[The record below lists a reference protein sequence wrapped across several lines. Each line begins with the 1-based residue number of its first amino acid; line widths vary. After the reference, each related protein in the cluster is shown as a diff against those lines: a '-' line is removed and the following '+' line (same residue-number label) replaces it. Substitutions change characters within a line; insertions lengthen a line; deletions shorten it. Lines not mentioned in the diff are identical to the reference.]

1 MLVGPGTFDSLKRW
15 IHGSATCANH
25 TMPTELHRVYPS
37 IPANMRRPIKVLSL
51 FDGIGTEL
59 GFKVDKYVAS
69 EICSE
74 LIAVSKINHEVKIIL
89 MSGTRED
96 GRPFRLFDNVV
107 FMNNKANI
115 FRFLV
120 CNPVLVDAVK
130 VSPAHKAQYFW
141 GSIPGM
147 NRPIITSQNDK
158 VNLQDFLERGRVA
171 KFTKVRTIP
180 TNSNSLK
187 QNKDVGKLPVSEK
200 GVDDMWITVLEKEA
214 F

>member
-1 MLVGPGTFDSLKRW
+1 MGAYYIS
-15 IHGSATCANH
+15 
-25 TMPTELHRVYPS
+25 
-37 IPANMRRPIKVLSL
+37 
-51 FDGIGTEL
+51 
-59 GFKVDKYVAS
+59 
-69 EICSE
+69 
-74 LIAVSKINHEVKIIL
+74 VS
-89 MSGTRED
+89 RED
-96 GRPFRLFDNVV
+96 GRPFFWLFENVV
-107 FMNNKANI
+107 FMNNKAKI

-141 GSIPGM
+141 GSIPGT

-158 VNLQDFLERGRVA
+158 VNLQDCLERGRVA

-200 GVDDMWITVLEKEA
+200 GVDDNMWITVLEKI
-214 F
+214 FGFPKHI

>member
-1 MLVGPGTFDSLKRW
+1 MGAYYIS
-15 IHGSATCANH
+15 
-25 TMPTELHRVYPS
+25 
-37 IPANMRRPIKVLSL
+37 
-51 FDGIGTEL
+51 
-59 GFKVDKYVAS
+59 
-69 EICSE
+69 
-74 LIAVSKINHEVKIIL
+74 VS
-89 MSGTRED
+89 RED
-96 GRPFRLFDNVV
+96 GRPVRLFDNVV

-130 VSPAHKAQYFW
+130 VSPALKAQYFW

-171 KFTKVRTIP
+171 KFTNVRTIP

-187 QNKDVGKLPVSEK
+187 QNKDVGKVPVSEK

-214 F
+214 FLKCSISFILTFIS

>member
-1 MLVGPGTFDSLKRW
+1 MSRSFLQMIVPFSLSSTGYTRP
-15 IHGSATCANH
+15 SLPTC
-25 TMPTELHRVYPS
+25 
-37 IPANMRRPIKVLSL
+37 
-51 FDGIGTEL
+51 
-59 GFKVDKYVAS
+59 VDQS
-69 EICSE
+69 RFSHC
-74 LIAVSKINHEVKIIL
+74 L
-89 MSGTRED
+89 MG
-96 GRPFRLFDNVV
+96 L
-107 FMNNKANI
+107 AQ
-115 FRFLV
+115 

-171 KFTKVRTIP
+171 KFTNVRTIP

-187 QNKDVGKLPVSEK
+187 QNKDVGKVPVSEK

-214 F
+214 FLKCSISFILTFIS